1 VGVIREKGAH
11 LARLLLVRHGE
22 TEANSSERFWG
33 KTDVRLG
40 PVGLRQAEKLRDRLA
55 SEKIDYVYASQMK
68 RALVTAQTIA
78 APHQVEVTSCPELR
92 EIDFGKIEGLKF
104 NEVDTQFPEVTQ
116 LWLQRSP
123 QLAYPGG
130 ESLVELDARITEF
143 RTRLVKHTEKELVL
157 IVAHSGVLRTLICQ
171 VLDLEMRN
179 RWNIRLDLA
188 SLSIIDTYPETAI
201 LSLLNDTSHLIDK

>member
-1 VGVIREKGAH
+1 

-55 SEKIDYVYASQMK
+55 SEKIDFVYSSQMK

-78 APHQVEVTSCPELR
+78 DLHHVEVISCQELR

-104 NEVDTQFPEVTQ
+104 NEVDTQFPEVTR

-123 QLAYPGG
+123 HLAYPGG
-130 ESLVELDARITEF
+130 ESLVDLDARIAGF
-143 RTRLVKHTEKELVL
+143 RTRLVKHTEKEVVL